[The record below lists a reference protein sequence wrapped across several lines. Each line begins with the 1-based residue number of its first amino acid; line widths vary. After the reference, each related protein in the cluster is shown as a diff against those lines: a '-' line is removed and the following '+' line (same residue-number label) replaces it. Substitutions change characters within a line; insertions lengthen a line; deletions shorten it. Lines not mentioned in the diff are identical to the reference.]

1 MKTLYIEC
9 AMGAAG
15 DMLTAAL
22 LDLLSPEEQQA
33 FLEQMNRLLP
43 GVQVK
48 ATPAQKCG
56 VQGLH
61 VQVLVNGEEEHS
73 HDHGPV
79 HPEVHAAPAV
89 HDHPHEHMHEH
100 DHHHDHEHPHDHDHV
115 HEHPHEHD
123 HEHEHEHDHD
133 HHEHSHD
140 HMHEH
145 GHDHPHE
152 HDHGHENHHHATM
165 AWVEHTIQ
173 QTALPPEV
181 KEQALQVY
189 HAIAQAESAAHGC
202 PVDQVHFHE
211 VGALDAVADVTA
223 VCLLMHML
231 APEKIV
237 VSPVHLGSGQVR
249 CAHGILPVPAPATAY
264 ILQGVPAYT
273 GSIRGEL
280 CTPTGAALLKTFAQ
294 SFGPM
299 PVMVTEKVGIGVGN
313 KDFQAANVLRVFWGS
328 DASQAQQESDQIVE
342 LHCNLDDMTGEAIG
356 YASELLLEEGALD
369 VYTVP
374 IQMKKSRP
382 AVMLCCLCHAP
393 QRDKLTQL
401 MLRHT
406 TTWGVRASVMDRS
419 VLTTRMVPVK
429 TKYGVVR
436 VKQGTGYGVKKCKVE
451 YGDMAAAAAQA
462 GVELAKVE
470 RAARKAFKKQ
480 G

>member
-33 FLEQMNRLLP
+33 FLEQMNQLLP
-43 GVQVK
+43 GVQMQIH
-48 ATPAQKCG
+48 PAQKCG

-61 VQVLVNGEEEHS
+61 VHVLVNGEEEHS

-79 HPEVHAAPAV
+79 HPEVHPAPA
-89 HDHPHEHMHEH
+89 
-100 DHHHDHEHPHDHDHV
+100 V
-115 HEHPHEHD
+115 HEHPHEHAHD
-123 HEHEHEHDHD
+123 HDHEHHHEHEHSHT
-133 HHEHSHD
+133 HEHEHPHD
-140 HMHEH
+140 HEH
-145 GHDHPHE
+145 GH
-152 HDHGHENHHHATM
+152 GHHHHATM

-173 QTALPPEV
+173 ETNLPPEV
-181 KEQALQVY
+181 KEQALEVY
-189 HAIAQAESAAHGC
+189 RTIAQAESAAHGC

-223 VCLLMHML
+223 VCLLLHIL
-231 APEKIV
+231 APEKIIA
-237 VSPVHLGSGQVR
+237 SPVHLGSGQVR

-273 GSIRGEL
+273 GTIRGEL

-299 PVMVTEKVGIGVGN
+299 PVMVTEKVGIGVGS
-313 KDFQAANVLRVFWGS
+313 KDFEAANILRVFWGT
-328 DASQAQQESDQIVE
+328 DAEQEQTKKDQIVE
-342 LHCNLDDMTGEAIG
+342 LRCNLDDMTGEAIG
-356 YASELLLEEGALD
+356 YVCELLLEAGALD
-369 VYTVP
+369 VYTAP

-382 AVMLCCLCHAP
+382 AVLLCCLCHP
-393 QRDKLTQL
+393 SEQDKLTQL

-406 TTWGVRASVMDRS
+406 TTWGVRASAMGRS
-419 VLTTRMVPVK
+419 VLATRIVPVK
-429 TKYGVVR
+429 TKYGMIR
-436 VKQGTGYGVKKCKVE
+436 IKQGTGYGVKKCKVE
-451 YGDMAAAAAQA
+451 YGDMAAAAARA
-462 GVELAKVE
+462 GVELARVE

>member
-22 LDLLSPEEQQA
+22 LDLLSVEEQQA
-33 FLEQMNRLLP
+33 FLGQMNRLLP

-48 ATPAQKCG
+48 VNPAQKCG

-89 HDHPHEHMHEH
+89 YDHPHEHAHEH
-100 DHHHDHEHPHDHDHV
+100 DHHHDHEHPHDHV

-123 HEHEHEHDHD
+123 HEHEHEHGHD

-152 HDHGHENHHHATM
+152 HDHGHGHHHATM
-165 AWVEHTIQ
+165 AWVEQTIQ
-173 QTALPPEV
+173 KTDLPPEV

-223 VCLLMHML
+223 VCLLLHML
-231 APEKIV
+231 APEKIIA
-237 VSPVHLGSGQVR
+237 SPVHLGSGQVR

-273 GSIRGEL
+273 GTIRGEL

-313 KDFQAANVLRVFWGS
+313 KDFEAANVVRVFWGC
-328 DASQAQQESDQIVE
+328 DAEQEQKKKEQIVE
-342 LHCNLDDMTGEAIG
+342 LRCNLDDMTGEAIG
-356 YASELLLEEGALD
+356 YVSELLLEAGALD
-369 VYTVP
+369 VYTAP

-382 AVMLCCLCHAP
+382 AVLLCCLCRP
-393 QRDKLTQL
+393 SEQDKLTQL

-419 VLTTRMVPVK
+419 VLTTRIVPVK

-436 VKQGTGYGVKKCKVE
+436 VKQGTGYAIKKCKVE

-462 GVELAKVE
+462 GVELVRVE

>member
-33 FLEQMNRLLP
+33 FLEQMNQLLP
-43 GVQVK
+43 GVQMQVH
-48 ATPAQKCG
+48 PAQKCG

-61 VQVLVNGEEEHS
+61 VHVLVNGEEEHS
-73 HDHGPV
+73 HT
-79 HPEVHAAPAV
+79 
-89 HDHPHEHMHEH
+89 HE
-100 DHHHDHEHPHDHDHV
+100 HEHPHDHV
-115 HEHPHEHD
+115 
-123 HEHEHEHDHD
+123 HEHEHDH
-133 HHEHSHD
+133 
-140 HMHEH
+140 
-145 GHDHPHE
+145 G
-152 HDHGHENHHHATM
+152 HHHATM

-173 QTALPPEV
+173 ETGLPPEV
-181 KEQALQVY
+181 KEQALEVY
-189 HAIAQAESAAHGC
+189 RTIAQAESAAHGC

-223 VCLLMHML
+223 VCLLLHIL

-237 VSPVHLGSGQVR
+237 ASPVHLGSGQVR

-273 GSIRGEL
+273 GTIRGEL

-299 PVMVTEKVGIGVGN
+299 PVMVIKKVGIGVGS
-313 KDFQAANVLRVFWGS
+313 KDFEAANVLRVFWGS

-342 LHCNLDDMTGEAIG
+342 LRCNLDDMTGEAIG

-436 VKQGTGYGVKKCKVE
+436 VKQGTGYRVKKCKVE

-480 G
+480 S

>member
-33 FLEQMNRLLP
+33 FLEQMNQLLP
-43 GVQVK
+43 GVQMQVH
-48 ATPAQKCG
+48 PAQKCG

-61 VQVLVNGEEEHS
+61 VHVLVNGEEEHS
-73 HDHGPV
+73 HT
-79 HPEVHAAPAV
+79 
-89 HDHPHEHMHEH
+89 HE
-100 DHHHDHEHPHDHDHV
+100 HEHPHDHV
-115 HEHPHEHD
+115 
-123 HEHEHEHDHD
+123 
-133 HHEHSHD
+133 
-140 HMHEH
+140 HEH

-152 HDHGHENHHHATM
+152 HEHGHGHHHHATM

-173 QTALPPEV
+173 ETGLPPEV
-181 KEQALQVY
+181 KEQALEVY
-189 HAIAQAESAAHGC
+189 RTIAQAESAAHGC

-223 VCLLMHML
+223 VCLLLHIL

-237 VSPVHLGSGQVR
+237 ASPVHLGSGQVR

-273 GSIRGEL
+273 GTIRGEL

-299 PVMVTEKVGIGVGN
+299 PVMVTEKVGIGVGS
-313 KDFQAANVLRVFWGS
+313 KDFEAANVLRVFWGT
-328 DASQAQQESDQIVE
+328 DAEQEQTKKDQIVE
-342 LHCNLDDMTGEAIG
+342 LCCNLDDMTGEAIG
-356 YASELLLEEGALD
+356 YVCELLLEAGALD
-369 VYTVP
+369 VYTAP

-382 AVMLCCLCHAP
+382 AVLLCCLCHP
-393 QRDKLTQL
+393 SEQDKLTQL

-406 TTWGVRASVMDRS
+406 TTWGVRASAMGRS
-419 VLTTRMVPVK
+419 VLATRIVPVK
-429 TKYGVVR
+429 TKYGMIR
-436 VKQGTGYGVKKCKVE
+436 IKQGTGYGVKKCKVE
-451 YGDMAAAAAQA
+451 YGDMAAAAARA
-462 GVELAKVE
+462 GVELARVE
-470 RAARKAFKKQ
+470 RAARKVFKKQ

>member
-48 ATPAQKCG
+48 ANPAQKCG

-79 HPEVHAAPAV
+79 HPTPA
-89 HDHPHEHMHEH
+89 
-100 DHHHDHEHPHDHDHV
+100 V
-115 HEHPHEHD
+115 HEHPHEHAHEHDHEHAHDHEHHHDHKHD
-123 HEHEHEHDHD
+123 HEHEHHHDHG
-133 HHEHSHD
+133 HEHHHD
-140 HMHEH
+140 HEHEH
-145 GHDHPHE
+145 GHDHSHDHE
-152 HDHGHENHHHATM
+152 HGHGHHHHATM

-173 QTALPPEV
+173 ETALPPEV

-202 PVDQVHFHE
+202 PVDQIHFHE

-223 VCLLMHML
+223 VCLLLHML

-237 VSPVHLGSGQVR
+237 ASPVHLGSGQVR

-299 PVMVTEKVGIGVGN
+299 PVMVIEKVGIGVGN
-313 KDFQAANVLRVFWGS
+313 KDFEAANVLRVFWGS
-328 DASQAQQESDQIVE
+328 DAEQEQTKKDQIVE
-342 LHCNLDDMTGEAIG
+342 LRCNLDDMTGEAIG

-436 VKQGTGYGVKKCKVE
+436 VKQGTGYGVKKSKVE

-462 GVELAKVE
+462 GVELTKVE

-480 G
+480 S

>member
-15 DMLTAAL
+15 DMLAAAL
-22 LDLLSPEEQQA
+22 LDLLSVEEQQA
-33 FLEQMNRLLP
+33 FLGQMNRLLP

-48 ATPAQKCG
+48 VNPAQKSG

-79 HPEVHAAPAV
+79 HPEVHPAPAV

-100 DHHHDHEHPHDHDHV
+100 DHHHDHDDPHDHDHV
-115 HEHPHEHD
+115 HEHHHD
-123 HEHEHEHDHD
+123 HVHEY
-133 HHEHSHD
+133 
-140 HMHEH
+140 

-152 HDHGHENHHHATM
+152 HDHGHGHHHHATM

-173 QTALPPEV
+173 ETALPPEV

-223 VCLLMHML
+223 VCLLLHML
-231 APEKIV
+231 APEKVIA
-237 VSPVHLGSGQVR
+237 SPVHLGSGQVR

-313 KDFQAANVLRVFWGS
+313 KDFEAANVLRVFWGS
-328 DASQAQQESDQIVE
+328 DASQVQQESDQIVE
-342 LHCNLDDMTGEAIG
+342 LRCNLDDMTGEAIG

>member
-33 FLEQMNRLLP
+33 FLEQMNQLLP
-43 GVQVK
+43 GVQMQVH
-48 ATPAQKCG
+48 PAQKCG

-61 VQVLVNGEEEHS
+61 VHVLVNGEEEHS

-79 HPEVHAAPAV
+79 HPEVHPAPA
-89 HDHPHEHMHEH
+89 
-100 DHHHDHEHPHDHDHV
+100 V

-123 HEHEHEHDHD
+123 HEHEHHHE
-133 HHEHSHD
+133 HEHSHT
-140 HMHEH
+140 HEH
-145 GHDHPHE
+145 EHDHHHDHVHDHDHPHE
-152 HDHGHENHHHATM
+152 HEHGHGHHHHATM

-173 QTALPPEV
+173 KTSLPPEV
-181 KEQALQVY
+181 KEQAMEVY
-189 HAIAQAESAAHGC
+189 RTIAQAESAAHGC

-223 VCLLMHML
+223 VCLLLHIL

-237 VSPVHLGSGQVR
+237 ASPVHLGSGQVR

-273 GSIRGEL
+273 GTIRGEL
-280 CTPTGAALLKTFAQ
+280 CTPTGAALLRTFAQ

-299 PVMVTEKVGIGVGN
+299 PVMVTEKVGIGVGS
-313 KDFQAANVLRVFWGS
+313 KDFEAANVLRVFWGT
-328 DASQAQQESDQIVE
+328 DAEQEQTKKDQIVE
-342 LHCNLDDMTGEAIG
+342 LRCNLDDMTGEAIG
-356 YASELLLEEGALD
+356 YVCELLLEAGALD
-369 VYTVP
+369 VYTAP

-382 AVMLCCLCHAP
+382 AVLLCCLCHP
-393 QRDKLTQL
+393 SEQDKLTHL

-406 TTWGVRASVMDRS
+406 TTWGVRASAMGRS
-419 VLTTRMVPVK
+419 VLATRIVPVK
-429 TKYGVVR
+429 TKYGMIR
-436 VKQGTGYGVKKCKVE
+436 IKQGTGYGVKKCKVE
-451 YGDMAAAAAQA
+451 YGDMAAASARA
-462 GVELAKVE
+462 GVELARVE
-470 RAARKAFKKQ
+470 RAAHKAFKKQ

>member
-79 HPEVHAAPAV
+79 HPEVHPAPAV
-89 HDHPHEHMHEH
+89 HEHVHDCEHHHDHEHSHEHDHEH
-100 DHHHDHEHPHDHDHV
+100 DHHHEHNHDHHEHEHPHDHV
-115 HEHPHEHD
+115 
-123 HEHEHEHDHD
+123 
-133 HHEHSHD
+133 
-140 HMHEH
+140 HEH

-152 HDHGHENHHHATM
+152 HEHGHGHHHHATM
-165 AWVEHTIQ
+165 TWVEHTIQ
-173 QTALPPEV
+173 ETSLPPEV

-223 VCLLMHML
+223 VCLLLHIL
-231 APEKIV
+231 APEKIIA
-237 VSPVHLGSGQVR
+237 SPVHLGSGQVR

-273 GSIRGEL
+273 GTIRGEL

-299 PVMVTEKVGIGVGN
+299 PVMVTEKVGIGVGS
-313 KDFQAANVLRVFWGS
+313 KDFEAANILRVFWGT
-328 DASQAQQESDQIVE
+328 DAEQEQTKKDQIVE
-342 LHCNLDDMTGEAIG
+342 LRCNLDDMTGEAIG
-356 YASELLLEEGALD
+356 YVCELLLEEGALD
-369 VYTVP
+369 VYTAP

-382 AVMLCCLCHAP
+382 AVLLCCLCHP
-393 QRDKLTQL
+393 SEQDKLTQL

-406 TTWGVRASVMDRS
+406 TTWGVRASAMGRS
-419 VLTTRMVPVK
+419 VLATRIVPVK
-429 TKYGVVR
+429 TKYGMIR
-436 VKQGTGYGVKKCKVE
+436 IKQGTGYGVKKCKVE
-451 YGDMAAAAAQA
+451 YGDMAAAAARA
-462 GVELAKVE
+462 GVELARVE

>member
-33 FLEQMNRLLP
+33 FLEQMNQLLP
-43 GVQVK
+43 GVQMQVH
-48 ATPAQKCG
+48 PAQKCG

-61 VQVLVNGEEEHS
+61 VHVLVNGEEEHS
-73 HDHGPV
+73 HT
-79 HPEVHAAPAV
+79 
-89 HDHPHEHMHEH
+89 HE
-100 DHHHDHEHPHDHDHV
+100 HEHPHDHV
-115 HEHPHEHD
+115 
-123 HEHEHEHDHD
+123 
-133 HHEHSHD
+133 
-140 HMHEH
+140 HEH

-152 HDHGHENHHHATM
+152 HEHDHGHHHATM

-173 QTALPPEV
+173 KTGLPPEV
-181 KEQALQVY
+181 KEQALEVY
-189 HAIAQAESAAHGC
+189 RVIAQAESAAHGC

-223 VCLLMHML
+223 VCLLLHML
-231 APEKIV
+231 APEKIIA
-237 VSPVHLGSGQVR
+237 SPVHLGSGQVR

-273 GSIRGEL
+273 GTIRGEL
-280 CTPTGAALLKTFAQ
+280 CTPTGAALLKSFAQ

-313 KDFQAANVLRVFWGS
+313 KDFEAANVVRVFWGC
-328 DASQAQQESDQIVE
+328 DADQEQKKKEQIVE
-342 LHCNLDDMTGEAIG
+342 LRCNLDDMAGEAIG
-356 YASELLLEEGALD
+356 YASELLLEAGALD
-369 VYTVP
+369 VYTAP

-382 AVMLCCLCHAP
+382 AVLLCCLCRP
-393 QRDKLTQL
+393 SEQDKLTQL

-419 VLTTRMVPVK
+419 VLTTRIVPVK

-436 VKQGTGYGVKKCKVE
+436 VKQGTGYAIKKCKVE

-462 GVELAKVE
+462 GVELVRVE

>member
-15 DMLTAAL
+15 DMLNAAL

-33 FLEQMNRLLP
+33 FLEQMNQLLP
-43 GVQVK
+43 GVQMQVH
-48 ATPAQKCG
+48 PAQKCG
-56 VQGLH
+56 VQGLYVH
-61 VQVLVNGEEEHS
+61 VLVNGEEEHS

-79 HPEVHAAPAV
+79 HPEVHPAPAV
-89 HDHPHEHMHEH
+89 HEHHHEHEHSHTHE
-100 DHHHDHEHPHDHDHV
+100 HEHPHDH
-115 HEHPHEHD
+115 
-123 HEHEHEHDHD
+123 
-133 HHEHSHD
+133 
-140 HMHEH
+140 EH
-145 GHDHPHE
+145 GH
-152 HDHGHENHHHATM
+152 GHHHHATM

-173 QTALPPEV
+173 ETNLPPEV
-181 KEQALQVY
+181 KEQALEVY
-189 HAIAQAESAAHGC
+189 RTIAQAESAAHGC

-299 PVMVTEKVGIGVGN
+299 PVMVTEKVGIGVGS
-313 KDFQAANVLRVFWGS
+313 KDFEAANVLRVFWGT
-328 DASQAQQESDQIVE
+328 DAEQEQTKKDQIVE
-342 LHCNLDDMTGEAIG
+342 LRCNLDDMTGEAIG
-356 YASELLLEEGALD
+356 YVCELLLEAGALD
-369 VYTVP
+369 VYTAP

-382 AVMLCCLCHAP
+382 AVLLCCLCHP
-393 QRDKLTQL
+393 SEQDKLTQL

-406 TTWGVRASVMDRS
+406 TTWGVRASAMGRS
-419 VLTTRMVPVK
+419 VLATRIVPVK
-429 TKYGVVR
+429 TKYGMIR
-436 VKQGTGYGVKKCKVE
+436 IKQGTGYGVKKCKVE
-451 YGDMAAAAAQA
+451 YGDMAAAAARA
-462 GVELAKVE
+462 GVELARVE

>member
-79 HPEVHAAPAV
+79 HPEVHPAPAV
-89 HDHPHEHMHEH
+89 HEHVHDCEHHHDHEHSHEHDHEH
-100 DHHHDHEHPHDHDHV
+100 DHHHEHNHDHHEHEHPHDHV
-115 HEHPHEHD
+115 
-123 HEHEHEHDHD
+123 
-133 HHEHSHD
+133 
-140 HMHEH
+140 HEH

-152 HDHGHENHHHATM
+152 HEHGHGHHHHATM
-165 AWVEHTIQ
+165 TWVEHTIQ
-173 QTALPPEV
+173 ETSLPPEV

-223 VCLLMHML
+223 VCLLLHIL
-231 APEKIV
+231 APEKIIA
-237 VSPVHLGSGQVR
+237 SPVHLGSGQVR

-273 GSIRGEL
+273 GTIRGEL

-299 PVMVTEKVGIGVGN
+299 PVMVTEKVGIGVGS
-313 KDFQAANVLRVFWGS
+313 KDFEAANILRVFWGT
-328 DASQAQQESDQIVE
+328 DAEQEQTKKDQIVE
-342 LHCNLDDMTGEAIG
+342 LRCNLDDMTGEAIG
-356 YASELLLEEGALD
+356 YVCELLLEAGALD
-369 VYTVP
+369 VYTAP

-382 AVMLCCLCHAP
+382 AVLLCCLCHP
-393 QRDKLTQL
+393 SEQDKLTQL

-406 TTWGVRASVMDRS
+406 TTWGVRASAMGRS
-419 VLTTRMVPVK
+419 VLATRIVPVK
-429 TKYGVVR
+429 TKYGMIR
-436 VKQGTGYGVKKCKVE
+436 IKQGTGYGVKKCKVE
-451 YGDMAAAAAQA
+451 YGDMAAAAARA
-462 GVELAKVE
+462 GVELARVE

>member
-33 FLEQMNRLLP
+33 FLEQMNQLLP
-43 GVQVK
+43 GVQMQVH
-48 ATPAQKCG
+48 PAQKCG

-61 VQVLVNGEEEHS
+61 VHVLVNGEEEHS
-73 HDHGPV
+73 HT
-79 HPEVHAAPAV
+79 
-89 HDHPHEHMHEH
+89 HE
-100 DHHHDHEHPHDHDHV
+100 HEHPHDHV
-115 HEHPHEHD
+115 HER
-123 HEHEHEHDHD
+123 
-133 HHEHSHD
+133 
-140 HMHEH
+140 EH
-145 GHDHPHE
+145 GH
-152 HDHGHENHHHATM
+152 GHHHHATM
-165 AWVEHTIQ
+165 AWVEHAIQ
-173 QTALPPEV
+173 ETGLPPEV
-181 KEQALQVY
+181 KEQALEVY
-189 HAIAQAESAAHGC
+189 RTIAQAESAAHGC

-223 VCLLMHML
+223 VCLLLHIL

-237 VSPVHLGSGQVR
+237 ASPVHLGSGQVR

-273 GSIRGEL
+273 GTIRGEL

-299 PVMVTEKVGIGVGN
+299 PVMVIKKVGIGVGS
-313 KDFQAANVLRVFWGS
+313 KDFEAANVVRVFWGC
-328 DASQAQQESDQIVE
+328 DAEQEQKKKEQIVE
-342 LHCNLDDMTGEAIG
+342 LRCNLDDMAGEAIG
-356 YASELLLEEGALD
+356 YASELLLEAGALD
-369 VYTVP
+369 VYTAP

-382 AVMLCCLCHAP
+382 AVLLCCLCRP
-393 QRDKLTQL
+393 SEQDKLTQL

-419 VLTTRMVPVK
+419 VLTTRIVPVK

-436 VKQGTGYGVKKCKVE
+436 VKQGTGYAIKKCKVE

-462 GVELAKVE
+462 GVELVRVE

>member
-48 ATPAQKCG
+48 ANPAQKCG

-79 HPEVHAAPAV
+79 NPEVHPTPA
-89 HDHPHEHMHEH
+89 
-100 DHHHDHEHPHDHDHV
+100 V
-115 HEHPHEHD
+115 HEHPHEHGHD
-123 HEHEHEHDHD
+123 HEHAHEHPHEHEHHHDHG
-133 HHEHSHD
+133 HEHHHD
-140 HMHEH
+140 HEHEH
-145 GHDHPHE
+145 GHDHSHDHE
-152 HDHGHENHHHATM
+152 HGHGHHHHATM

-173 QTALPPEV
+173 ETNLPPEV

-223 VCLLMHML
+223 VCLLLHML

-237 VSPVHLGSGQVR
+237 ASPVHLGSGQVR

-299 PVMVTEKVGIGVGN
+299 PVMVIEKVGIGVGN
-313 KDFQAANVLRVFWGS
+313 KDFEAANVLRVFWGS

-342 LHCNLDDMTGEAIG
+342 LRCNLDDMTGEAIG

-382 AVMLCCLCHAP
+382 AVMLCCLCHASE
-393 QRDKLTQL
+393 QDKLTQL

-406 TTWGVRASVMDRS
+406 TTWGVRASVMGRS
-419 VLTTRMVPVK
+419 VLSTRIVPVK

-462 GVELAKVE
+462 GVELTKVE

>member
-89 HDHPHEHMHEH
+89 HDHPHEHAHEH
-100 DHHHDHEHPHDHDHV
+100 DHHHDHEHPHDHV

-123 HEHEHEHDHD
+123 
-133 HHEHSHD
+133 
-140 HMHEH
+140 
-145 GHDHPHE
+145 HDHPHE
-152 HDHGHENHHHATM
+152 HDHGHEHHHHATM

-173 QTALPPEV
+173 ETALPPEV

-280 CTPTGAALLKTFAQ
+280 CTPTGAALLKTFAVHPHRR
-294 SFGPM
+294 G
-299 PVMVTEKVGIGVGN
+299 T
-313 KDFQAANVLRVFWGS
+313 
-328 DASQAQQESDQIVE
+328 AQD
-342 LHCNLDDMTGEAIG
+342 
-356 YASELLLEEGALD
+356 
-369 VYTVP
+369 
-374 IQMKKSRP
+374 
-382 AVMLCCLCHAP
+382 LCSILWPHAGHGHRKGGHRCG
-393 QRDKLTQL
+393 Q
-401 MLRHT
+401 
-406 TTWGVRASVMDRS
+406 
-419 VLTTRMVPVK
+419 
-429 TKYGVVR
+429 
-436 VKQGTGYGVKKCKVE
+436 QG
-451 YGDMAAAAAQA
+451 
-462 GVELAKVE
+462 
-470 RAARKAFKKQ
+470 F
-480 G
+480 

>member
-33 FLEQMNRLLP
+33 FLEQMNQLLP
-43 GVQVK
+43 GVQMQVH
-48 ATPAQKCG
+48 PAQKCG

-61 VQVLVNGEEEHS
+61 VHVLVNGEEEHS

-79 HPEVHAAPAV
+79 HPEVHPAPV
-89 HDHPHEHMHEH
+89 
-100 DHHHDHEHPHDHDHV
+100 V

-123 HEHEHEHDHD
+123 HDHEHHHEHEHSHTHEHEHPHD
-133 HHEHSHD
+133 HVHE
-140 HMHEH
+140 
-145 GHDHPHE
+145 HDHPHE
-152 HDHGHENHHHATM
+152 HEHGHGHHHHATM

-173 QTALPPEV
+173 ETSLPPEV
-181 KEQALQVY
+181 KEQALEVY
-189 HAIAQAESAAHGC
+189 RTIAQAESAAHGC

-223 VCLLMHML
+223 VCLLLHIL

-237 VSPVHLGSGQVR
+237 ASPVHLGSGQVR

-273 GSIRGEL
+273 GTIRGEL

-299 PVMVTEKVGIGVGN
+299 PVMVTEKVGIGVGS
-313 KDFQAANVLRVFWGS
+313 KDFEAANVLRVFWGT
-328 DASQAQQESDQIVE
+328 DAEQEQTKKDQIVE
-342 LHCNLDDMTGEAIG
+342 LRCNLDDMTGEAIG
-356 YASELLLEEGALD
+356 YVCELLLEAGALD

-382 AVMLCCLCHAP
+382 AVLLCCLCHP
-393 QRDKLTQL
+393 SEQDKLTQL

-480 G
+480 S

>member
-33 FLEQMNRLLP
+33 FLEQMNQLLP
-43 GVQVK
+43 GVQMQVH
-48 ATPAQKCG
+48 PAQKCG

-61 VQVLVNGEEEHS
+61 VHVLVNGEEEHS

-79 HPEVHAAPAV
+79 HPEVHPAPA
-89 HDHPHEHMHEH
+89 
-100 DHHHDHEHPHDHDHV
+100 V

-123 HEHEHEHDHD
+123 HEHEHHHE
-133 HHEHSHD
+133 HEHSHTHEHEHPHD
-140 HMHEH
+140 HVHEHDHPHDHEH
-145 GHDHPHE
+145 GH
-152 HDHGHENHHHATM
+152 GHHHHATM

-173 QTALPPEV
+173 ETGLPPEV
-181 KEQALQVY
+181 KEQALEVY
-189 HAIAQAESAAHGC
+189 RTIAQAESAAHGC

-223 VCLLMHML
+223 VCLLLHIL
-231 APEKIV
+231 APEKIIA
-237 VSPVHLGSGQVR
+237 SPVHLGSGQVR

-273 GSIRGEL
+273 GTIRGEL

-299 PVMVTEKVGIGVGN
+299 PVMVTEKVGIGVGS
-313 KDFQAANVLRVFWGS
+313 KDFEAANVLRVFWGT
-328 DASQAQQESDQIVE
+328 DAEQEQTKKDQIVE
-342 LHCNLDDMTGEAIG
+342 LRCNLDDMTGEAIG
-356 YASELLLEEGALD
+356 YVCELLLEAGALD
-369 VYTVP
+369 VYTAP

-382 AVMLCCLCHAP
+382 AVLLCCLCHP
-393 QRDKLTQL
+393 SEQDKLTQL

-406 TTWGVRASVMDRS
+406 TTWGVRASAMGRS
-419 VLTTRMVPVK
+419 VLSTRIVPVK
-429 TKYGVVR
+429 TKYGMIR
-436 VKQGTGYGVKKCKVE
+436 IKQGTGYGVKKCKVE
-451 YGDMAAAAAQA
+451 YGDMAAAAARA
-462 GVELAKVE
+462 GVELARVE

>member
-22 LDLLSPEEQQA
+22 LDLLSVEEQQA
-33 FLEQMNRLLP
+33 FLGQMNRLLP

-48 ATPAQKCG
+48 VNPAQKCG

-89 HDHPHEHMHEH
+89 HEHAHDQEDHHGHEH
-100 DHHHDHEHPHDHDHV
+100 DHHHEHEHLHDHDHA
-115 HEHPHEHD
+115 HEHHHD
-123 HEHEHEHDHD
+123 HV
-133 HHEHSHD
+133 
-140 HMHEH
+140 HEH

-152 HDHGHENHHHATM
+152 HDHGHGHHHHATM
-165 AWVEHTIQ
+165 AWVEQTIQ
-173 QTALPPEV
+173 KTDLPPEV

-189 HAIAQAESAAHGC
+189 RVIAQAESAAHGC

-223 VCLLMHML
+223 VCLLLHML
-231 APEKIV
+231 APEKIIA
-237 VSPVHLGSGQVR
+237 SPVHLGSGQVR

-273 GSIRGEL
+273 GTIRGEL

-313 KDFQAANVLRVFWGS
+313 KDFEAANVVRVFWGC
-328 DASQAQQESDQIVE
+328 DAEQEQKKKEQIVE
-342 LHCNLDDMTGEAIG
+342 LRCNLDDMTGEAIG
-356 YASELLLEEGALD
+356 YASELLLEAGALD
-369 VYTVP
+369 VYTAP

-382 AVMLCCLCHAP
+382 AVLLCCLCRP
-393 QRDKLTQL
+393 SEQDKLTQL
-401 MLRHT
+401 ILRHT

-419 VLTTRMVPVK
+419 VLTTRIVPVK

-436 VKQGTGYGVKKCKVE
+436 VKQGTGYAIKKCKVE

-462 GVELAKVE
+462 GVELVRVE

>member
-79 HPEVHAAPAV
+79 HPEVHPAPAV
-89 HDHPHEHMHEH
+89 HEHVHDCEHHHDHEHSHEHDHEH
-100 DHHHDHEHPHDHDHV
+100 DHHHEHNHDHHEHEHPHDHV
-115 HEHPHEHD
+115 
-123 HEHEHEHDHD
+123 
-133 HHEHSHD
+133 
-140 HMHEH
+140 HEH

-152 HDHGHENHHHATM
+152 HEHGHGHHHHATM
-165 AWVEHTIQ
+165 TWVEHTIQ
-173 QTALPPEV
+173 ETSLPPEV

-223 VCLLMHML
+223 VCLLLHIL
-231 APEKIV
+231 APEKIIA
-237 VSPVHLGSGQVR
+237 SPVHLGSGQVR

-299 PVMVTEKVGIGVGN
+299 PVMVTEKVGIGVGS
-313 KDFQAANVLRVFWGS
+313 KDFEAANILRVFWGT
-328 DASQAQQESDQIVE
+328 DAEQEQTKKDQIVE
-342 LHCNLDDMTGEAIG
+342 LRCNLDDMTGEAIG
-356 YASELLLEEGALD
+356 YVCELLLEAGALD
-369 VYTVP
+369 VYTAP

-382 AVMLCCLCHAP
+382 AVLLCCLCHP
-393 QRDKLTQL
+393 SEQDKLTQL

-406 TTWGVRASVMDRS
+406 TTWGVRASAMGRS
-419 VLTTRMVPVK
+419 VLATRIVPVK
-429 TKYGVVR
+429 TKYGMIR
-436 VKQGTGYGVKKCKVE
+436 IKQGTGYGVKKCKVE
-451 YGDMAAAAAQA
+451 YGDMAAAAARA
-462 GVELAKVE
+462 GVELARVE

>member
-9 AMGAAG
+9 VMGAAG

-22 LDLLSPEEQQA
+22 LDLLSVEEQQA

-48 ATPAQKCG
+48 VNPAQKCG

-61 VQVLVNGEEEHS
+61 VQVLVNGEEEH
-73 HDHGPV
+73 
-79 HPEVHAAPAV
+79 
-89 HDHPHEHMHEH
+89 
-100 DHHHDHEHPHDHDHV
+100 
-115 HEHPHEHD
+115 
-123 HEHEHEHDHD
+123 
-133 HHEHSHD
+133 
-140 HMHEH
+140 

-152 HDHGHENHHHATM
+152 HDHGHGHHHHATM
-165 AWVEHTIQ
+165 AWVEQTIQ
-173 QTALPPEV
+173 KTDLPPEV

-189 HAIAQAESAAHGC
+189 RVIAQAESAAHGC

-223 VCLLMHML
+223 VCLLLHML
-231 APEKIV
+231 APEKIIA
-237 VSPVHLGSGQVR
+237 SPVHLGSGQVR

-273 GSIRGEL
+273 GTIRGEL

-299 PVMVTEKVGIGVGN
+299 PVMVIKKVGIGVGS
-313 KDFQAANVLRVFWGS
+313 KDFEAANVLRVFWGT
-328 DASQAQQESDQIVE
+328 DAEQEQTKKDQIVE
-342 LHCNLDDMTGEAIG
+342 LRCNLDDMTGEAIG
-356 YASELLLEEGALD
+356 YVCELLLEEGALD

-382 AVMLCCLCHAP
+382 AVLLCCLCHP
-393 QRDKLTQL
+393 SEQDKLTQL

-406 TTWGVRASVMDRS
+406 TTWGVRASAMDRS
-419 VLTTRMVPVK
+419 VLATRIVPVK
-429 TKYGVVR
+429 TKYGMIHI
-436 VKQGTGYGVKKCKVE
+436 KQGIGYGVKKCKVE
-451 YGDMAAAAAQA
+451 YGDMAAAAARA
-462 GVELAKVE
+462 GVELARVE

>member
-33 FLEQMNRLLP
+33 FLEQMNQLLP
-43 GVQVK
+43 GVQMQVH
-48 ATPAQKCG
+48 PAQKCG

-61 VQVLVNGEEEHS
+61 VHVLVNGEEEHS
-73 HDHGPV
+73 HT
-79 HPEVHAAPAV
+79 
-89 HDHPHEHMHEH
+89 HE
-100 DHHHDHEHPHDHDHV
+100 HEHPHDHV
-115 HEHPHEHD
+115 HER
-123 HEHEHEHDHD
+123 
-133 HHEHSHD
+133 
-140 HMHEH
+140 EH
-145 GHDHPHE
+145 GH
-152 HDHGHENHHHATM
+152 GHHHHATM
-165 AWVEHTIQ
+165 AWVEHAIQ
-173 QTALPPEV
+173 ETGLPPEV
-181 KEQALQVY
+181 KEQALEVY
-189 HAIAQAESAAHGC
+189 RTIAQAESAAHGC

-223 VCLLMHML
+223 VCLLLHIL

-237 VSPVHLGSGQVR
+237 ASPVHLGSGQVR

-273 GSIRGEL
+273 GTIRGEL

-299 PVMVTEKVGIGVGN
+299 PVMVTEKVGIGVGS
-313 KDFQAANVLRVFWGS
+313 KDFEAANVLRVFWGT
-328 DASQAQQESDQIVE
+328 DAEQEQTKKDQIVE
-342 LHCNLDDMTGEAIG
+342 LCCNLDDMTGEAIG
-356 YASELLLEEGALD
+356 YVCELLLEEGALD

-382 AVMLCCLCHAP
+382 AVLLCCLCHP
-393 QRDKLTQL
+393 SEQDKLTQL

-406 TTWGVRASVMDRS
+406 TTWGVRASAMGRS
-419 VLTTRMVPVK
+419 VLATRIVPVK
-429 TKYGVVR
+429 TKYGMIR
-436 VKQGTGYGVKKCKVE
+436 IKQGTGYGVKKCKVE
-451 YGDMAAAAAQA
+451 YGDMAAAAARA
-462 GVELAKVE
+462 GVELARVE

>member
-9 AMGAAG
+9 TMGAAG

-33 FLEQMNRLLP
+33 FLEQMNQLLP
-43 GVQVK
+43 GVQMQVH
-48 ATPAQKCG
+48 PAQKCG

-61 VQVLVNGEEEHS
+61 VHVLVNGEEEHS

-79 HPEVHAAPAV
+79 HPEVHPAPAV
-89 HDHPHEHMHEH
+89 HEHVH
-100 DHHHDHEHPHDHDHV
+100 DCEHHHD

-123 HEHEHEHDHD
+123 HEHDHHHEHNHDHHEHEHLHD
-133 HHEHSHD
+133 HVHEHSHD
-140 HMHEH
+140 HPHEHEH
-145 GHDHPHE
+145 GH
-152 HDHGHENHHHATM
+152 GHHHATM

-173 QTALPPEV
+173 ETNLPTEV
-181 KEQALQVY
+181 KEQALNVY
-189 HAIAQAESAAHGC
+189 RTIAQAESAAHGC

-223 VCLLMHML
+223 VCLLLHML

-237 VSPVHLGSGQVR
+237 ASPVHLGSGQVR

-273 GSIRGEL
+273 GTIRGEL
-280 CTPTGAALLKTFAQ
+280 CTPTGAALLKTFVG

-299 PVMVTEKVGIGVGN
+299 PVMVTEKVGIGVGS
-313 KDFQAANVLRVFWGS
+313 KDFEAANVLRVFWGT
-328 DASQAQQESDQIVE
+328 DAEQEQTKKDQIVE
-342 LHCNLDDMTGEAIG
+342 LRCNLDDMTGEAIG
-356 YASELLLEEGALD
+356 YVCELLLEAGALD
-369 VYTVP
+369 VYTAP

-382 AVMLCCLCHAP
+382 AVLLCCLCRP
-393 QRDKLTQL
+393 SEQDKLTQL

-406 TTWGVRASVMDRS
+406 TTWGVRAGAMGRS
-419 VLTTRMVPVK
+419 VLATRIVPVK
-429 TKYGVVR
+429 TKYGMIR

-462 GVELAKVE
+462 GVELDRVE

>member
-33 FLEQMNRLLP
+33 FLEQMNQLLP
-43 GVQVK
+43 GVQMQVH
-48 ATPAQKCG
+48 PAQKCG

-61 VQVLVNGEEEHS
+61 VHVLVNGEEEHS

-79 HPEVHAAPAV
+79 HPEVHPAPA
-89 HDHPHEHMHEH
+89 
-100 DHHHDHEHPHDHDHV
+100 V

-123 HEHEHEHDHD
+123 HDHEHHHEHEHSHTHEHEHPHD
-133 HHEHSHD
+133 HVHE
-140 HMHEH
+140 
-145 GHDHPHE
+145 HDHPHE
-152 HDHGHENHHHATM
+152 HEHGHGHHHHATM

-173 QTALPPEV
+173 ETSLPPEV
-181 KEQALQVY
+181 KEQALEVY
-189 HAIAQAESAAHGC
+189 RTIAQAESAAHGC

-223 VCLLMHML
+223 VCLLLHIL

-237 VSPVHLGSGQVR
+237 ASPVHLGSGQVR

-273 GSIRGEL
+273 GTIRGEL

-299 PVMVTEKVGIGVGN
+299 PVMVTEKVGIGVGS
-313 KDFQAANVLRVFWGS
+313 KDFEAANVLRVFWGT
-328 DASQAQQESDQIVE
+328 DAEQEQTKKDQIVE
-342 LHCNLDDMTGEAIG
+342 LRCNLDDMTGEAIG
-356 YASELLLEEGALD
+356 YVCELLLEAGALD

-382 AVMLCCLCHAP
+382 AVLLCCLCHP
-393 QRDKLTQL
+393 SEQDKLTQL

-451 YGDMAAAAAQA
+451 YGDMAAAAARA
-462 GVELAKVE
+462 GVELARVE

>member
-61 VQVLVNGEEEHS
+61 VQVLVNREEEHS

-79 HPEVHAAPAV
+79 HPEVHPAPA
-89 HDHPHEHMHEH
+89 
-100 DHHHDHEHPHDHDHV
+100 V

-123 HEHEHEHDHD
+123 HDHEHHHEHEHSHTHEHEHPHD
-133 HHEHSHD
+133 HV
-140 HMHEH
+140 HEH

-152 HDHGHENHHHATM
+152 HDHGHEHHHHATM

-173 QTALPPEV
+173 ETALPPEV

-237 VSPVHLGSGQVR
+237 VGPIHLGSGQVR

-313 KDFQAANVLRVFWGS
+313 KDFEAANVLRVFWGS

-342 LHCNLDDMTGEAIG
+342 LRCNLDDMTGEAIG

-436 VKQGTGYGVKKCKVE
+436 VKQGTGYGVKKSKVE

>member
-33 FLEQMNRLLP
+33 FLEQMNQLLP
-43 GVQVK
+43 GVQMQVH
-48 ATPAQKCG
+48 PAQKCG

-61 VQVLVNGEEEHS
+61 VHVLVNGEEEHS
-73 HDHGPV
+73 HT
-79 HPEVHAAPAV
+79 
-89 HDHPHEHMHEH
+89 HE
-100 DHHHDHEHPHDHDHV
+100 HEHPHDHV
-115 HEHPHEHD
+115 
-123 HEHEHEHDHD
+123 
-133 HHEHSHD
+133 
-140 HMHEH
+140 HEH

-152 HDHGHENHHHATM
+152 HEHGHGHHHHATM

-173 QTALPPEV
+173 ETGLPPEV
-181 KEQALQVY
+181 KEQALEVY
-189 HAIAQAESAAHGC
+189 RTIAQAESAAHGC

-223 VCLLMHML
+223 VCLLLHIL

-237 VSPVHLGSGQVR
+237 ASPVHLGSGQVR

-273 GSIRGEL
+273 GTIRGEL

-299 PVMVTEKVGIGVGN
+299 PVMVTEKVGIGVGS
-313 KDFQAANVLRVFWGS
+313 KDFEAANVLRVFWGT
-328 DASQAQQESDQIVE
+328 DAEQEQTKKDQIVE
-342 LHCNLDDMTGEAIG
+342 LCCNLDDMTGETIG
-356 YASELLLEEGALD
+356 YVCELLLEAGALD
-369 VYTVP
+369 VYTAP

-382 AVMLCCLCHAP
+382 AVLLCCLCHP
-393 QRDKLTQL
+393 SEQDKLTQL

-406 TTWGVRASVMDRS
+406 TTWGVRASAMCRS
-419 VLTTRMVPVK
+419 VLATRIVPVK
-429 TKYGVVR
+429 TKYGMIR
-436 VKQGTGYGVKKCKVE
+436 IKQGTGYGVKKCKVE
-451 YGDMAAAAAQA
+451 YAADFA
-462 GVELAKVE
+462 EYRFILFK
-470 RAARKAFKKQ
+470 KAFCGACQ
-480 G
+480 GGACCTQGVQKTGIKSA

>member
-9 AMGAAG
+9 VMGAAG

-33 FLEQMNRLLP
+33 FLEQMNQLLP
-43 GVQVK
+43 GVQMQVH
-48 ATPAQKCG
+48 PAQKCG

-61 VQVLVNGEEEHS
+61 VHVLVNGEEEHS
-73 HDHGPV
+73 HT
-79 HPEVHAAPAV
+79 
-89 HDHPHEHMHEH
+89 HE
-100 DHHHDHEHPHDHDHV
+100 HEHPHDHV
-115 HEHPHEHD
+115 Y
-123 HEHEHEHDHD
+123 
-133 HHEHSHD
+133 
-140 HMHEH
+140 EH

-152 HDHGHENHHHATM
+152 HEHGHGYHHHATM

-173 QTALPPEV
+173 ETGLPPEV
-181 KEQALQVY
+181 KEQALEVY
-189 HAIAQAESAAHGC
+189 RTIAQAESAAHGC

-223 VCLLMHML
+223 VCLLLHIL

-237 VSPVHLGSGQVR
+237 ASPVHLGSGQVR

-273 GSIRGEL
+273 GTIRGEL

-313 KDFQAANVLRVFWGS
+313 KDFEAANVVRVFWGC
-328 DASQAQQESDQIVE
+328 DAEQEQKKKEQIVE
-342 LHCNLDDMTGEAIG
+342 LRCNLDDMAGEAIG
-356 YASELLLEEGALD
+356 YASELLLEAGALD
-369 VYTVP
+369 VYTAP

-382 AVMLCCLCHAP
+382 AVLLCCLCRP
-393 QRDKLTQL
+393 SEQDKLTQL

-419 VLTTRMVPVK
+419 VLTTRIVPVK

-436 VKQGTGYGVKKCKVE
+436 VKQGAGYAIKKCKVE

-462 GVELAKVE
+462 GVELVRVE

>member
-33 FLEQMNRLLP
+33 FLEQMNQLLP
-43 GVQVK
+43 GVQMQVH
-48 ATPAQKCG
+48 PAQKCG

-61 VQVLVNGEEEHS
+61 VHVLVNGEEEHS

-79 HPEVHAAPAV
+79 HPEVHPAPA
-89 HDHPHEHMHEH
+89 
-100 DHHHDHEHPHDHDHV
+100 V

-123 HEHEHEHDHD
+123 HDHEHHHEHEHSHTHEHEHPHD
-133 HHEHSHD
+133 HVHE
-140 HMHEH
+140 
-145 GHDHPHE
+145 HDHPHE
-152 HDHGHENHHHATM
+152 HEHGHGHHHHATM

-173 QTALPPEV
+173 ETNLPPEV
-181 KEQALQVY
+181 KEQALEVY
-189 HAIAQAESAAHGC
+189 RTIAQAESAAHGC

-223 VCLLMHML
+223 VCLLLHIL

-237 VSPVHLGSGQVR
+237 ASPVHLGSGQVR

-273 GSIRGEL
+273 GTIRGEL

-299 PVMVTEKVGIGVGN
+299 PVMVTEKVGIGVGS
-313 KDFQAANVLRVFWGS
+313 KDFEAANVLRVFWGT
-328 DASQAQQESDQIVE
+328 DAEQEQTKKDQIVE
-342 LHCNLDDMTGEAIG
+342 LRCNLDDMTGEAIG
-356 YASELLLEEGALD
+356 YVCELLLEAGALD
-369 VYTVP
+369 VYTAP

-382 AVMLCCLCHAP
+382 AVLLCCLCHP
-393 QRDKLTQL
+393 SEQDKLTQL

-406 TTWGVRASVMDRS
+406 TTWGVRASAMGRS
-419 VLTTRMVPVK
+419 VLATRIVPVK
-429 TKYGVVR
+429 TKYGMIR
-436 VKQGTGYGVKKCKVE
+436 IKQGTGYGVKKCKVE
-451 YGDMAAAAAQA
+451 YGDMAAAAARA

>member
-33 FLEQMNRLLP
+33 FLEHMNRLLP
-43 GVQVK
+43 GVQMQVH
-48 ATPAQKCG
+48 PAQKCG

-61 VQVLVNGEEEHS
+61 VHVLVNGEEEHS

-79 HPEVHAAPAV
+79 HPEVHPAPAV
-89 HDHPHEHMHEH
+89 HEHVH
-100 DHHHDHEHPHDHDHV
+100 DCEHHHD

-123 HEHEHEHDHD
+123 HEHDHHHEHKHDHHEHEHHHDHVHEHDHD
-133 HHEHSHD
+133 H
-140 HMHEH
+140 EH
-145 GHDHPHE
+145 GH
-152 HDHGHENHHHATM
+152 GHHHATM

-173 QTALPPEV
+173 ETNLPPEV
-181 KEQALQVY
+181 KEQALNVY
-189 HAIAQAESAAHGC
+189 RTIAQAESAAHGC

-223 VCLLMHML
+223 VCLLLHML

-237 VSPVHLGSGQVR
+237 ASPVHLGSGQVR

-280 CTPTGAALLKTFAQ
+280 CTPTGAALLKTFAG

-299 PVMVTEKVGIGVGN
+299 PVMVTEKVGIGVGS
-313 KDFQAANVLRVFWGS
+313 KDFEAANVLRVFWGI
-328 DASQAQQESDQIVE
+328 DAEQEQTKKDQIVE
-342 LHCNLDDMTGEAIG
+342 LRCNLDDMTGEAIG
-356 YASELLLEEGALD
+356 YVCELLLEAGALD
-369 VYTVP
+369 VYTAP

-382 AVMLCCLCHAP
+382 AVLLCCLCRP
-393 QRDKLTQL
+393 SEQDKLTQL

-406 TTWGVRASVMDRS
+406 TTWGVRASAMGRS
-419 VLTTRMVPVK
+419 VLATRIVPVK
-429 TKYGVVR
+429 TKYGMIR

-462 GVELAKVE
+462 GVELGRVE

>member
-15 DMLTAAL
+15 DMLAAAL
-22 LDLLSPEEQQA
+22 LDLLSVEEQQA
-33 FLEQMNRLLP
+33 FLGQMNRLLP

-48 ATPAQKCG
+48 VNPAQKCG

-79 HPEVHAAPAV
+79 HPEVHPAPAV

-100 DHHHDHEHPHDHDHV
+100 DHHHDHDDPHDHDHV
-115 HEHPHEHD
+115 HEHHHD
-123 HEHEHEHDHD
+123 HVHEY
-133 HHEHSHD
+133 
-140 HMHEH
+140 

-152 HDHGHENHHHATM
+152 HDHGHGHHHHATM
-165 AWVEHTIQ
+165 AWVEQTIQ
-173 QTALPPEV
+173 KTDLPPEV

-189 HAIAQAESAAHGC
+189 RVIAQAESAAHGC

-313 KDFQAANVLRVFWGS
+313 KDFEAANVLRVFWGS

-342 LHCNLDDMTGEAIG
+342 LRCNLDDMTGEAIG

-451 YGDMAAAAAQA
+451 YVDMAAAAAQA
-462 GVELAKVE
+462 GVELVRVE

>member
-61 VQVLVNGEEEHS
+61 VHVLVNGEEEHS

-79 HPEVHAAPAV
+79 HPEVHPAPA
-89 HDHPHEHMHEH
+89 
-100 DHHHDHEHPHDHDHV
+100 V

-123 HEHEHEHDHD
+123 HDHEHHHEHEHSHTHEHEHPHD
-133 HHEHSHD
+133 HVHE
-140 HMHEH
+140 
-145 GHDHPHE
+145 HDHPHE
-152 HDHGHENHHHATM
+152 HEHGHGHHHHATM

-173 QTALPPEV
+173 ETSLPPEV
-181 KEQALQVY
+181 KEQALEVY
-189 HAIAQAESAAHGC
+189 RTIAQAESAAHGC

-223 VCLLMHML
+223 VCLLLHIL

-237 VSPVHLGSGQVR
+237 ASPVHLGSGQVR

-273 GSIRGEL
+273 GTIRGEL

-313 KDFQAANVLRVFWGS
+313 KDFEAANVLRVFWGS
-328 DASQAQQESDQIVE
+328 DASQVQQESDQIVE
-342 LHCNLDDMTGEAIG
+342 LRCNLDDMTGEAIG

-382 AVMLCCLCHAP
+382 AVMLCCLCYAP

-436 VKQGTGYGVKKCKVE
+436 VKQGTGYGVKKSKVE

>member
-48 ATPAQKCG
+48 ANPAQKWG

-79 HPEVHAAPAV
+79 HPEVHPTPA
-89 HDHPHEHMHEH
+89 
-100 DHHHDHEHPHDHDHV
+100 V
-115 HEHPHEHD
+115 HEHPHEHAHEHDHEHAHDHEHHHDHKHD
-123 HEHEHEHDHD
+123 HEHEHEHHHD
-133 HHEHSHD
+133 HGHEHPHD

-152 HDHGHENHHHATM
+152 HDHGHEHHHHATM

-173 QTALPPEV
+173 ETALPPEV

-223 VCLLMHML
+223 VCLLLHML

-237 VSPVHLGSGQVR
+237 ASPVHLGSGQVR

-299 PVMVTEKVGIGVGN
+299 PVMVIEKVGIGVGN
-313 KDFQAANVLRVFWGS
+313 KDFEAANVLRVFWGS
-328 DASQAQQESDQIVE
+328 DAEQEQTKKDQIVE
-342 LHCNLDDMTGEAIG
+342 LRCNLDDMTGEAIG

-382 AVMLCCLCHAP
+382 AVMLCCLCHASE
-393 QRDKLTQL
+393 QDKLTQL

-436 VKQGTGYGVKKCKVE
+436 VKQGTGYGVKKSKVE

>member
-22 LDLLSPEEQQA
+22 LDLLSPAEQQA

-43 GVQVK
+43 GVQMHVH
-48 ATPAQKCG
+48 PAQKCG

-61 VQVLVNGEEEHS
+61 VHVLVNGEEEHS

-79 HPEVHAAPAV
+79 HPEVHPALAV
-89 HDHPHEHMHEH
+89 HGHHHSHTHEHDHPHN
-100 DHHHDHEHPHDHDHV
+100 HV
-115 HEHPHEHD
+115 
-123 HEHEHEHDHD
+123 
-133 HHEHSHD
+133 
-140 HMHEH
+140 
-145 GHDHPHE
+145 
-152 HDHGHENHHHATM
+152 HDHGHHHHATM

-173 QTALPPEV
+173 ETDLPPEV
-181 KEQALQVY
+181 KEQALNVY
-189 HAIAQAESAAHGC
+189 RTIAQAESTAHGC

-223 VCLLMHML
+223 VCLLLHML
-231 APEKIV
+231 APEKIIA
-237 VSPVHLGSGQVR
+237 SPVHLGSGQVR
-249 CAHGILPVPAPATAY
+249 CAHGILPVPAPATAC

-273 GSIRGEL
+273 GTIQGEL
-280 CTPTGAALLKTFAQ
+280 CTPTGAAVLKTFAQ
-294 SFGPM
+294 SFGSM
-299 PVMVTEKVGIGVGN
+299 PVMVTEKVGIGVGS
-313 KDFQAANVLRVFWGS
+313 KDFEAANVLRVFWGS
-328 DASQAQQESDQIVE
+328 DAEPKQQKKDEVLE
-342 LHCNLDDMTGEAIG
+342 LRCNLDDMTGEAIG
-356 YASELLLEEGALD
+356 YVCDLLLEAGALD

-374 IQMKKSRP
+374 VQMKKSRP
-382 AVMLCCLCHAP
+382 AVLLCCLCRP
-393 QRDKLTQL
+393 SEQDKLTRL

-406 TTWGVRASVMDRS
+406 TTWGVRASAMGRS
-419 VLTTRMVPVK
+419 VLTTRIVPVK
-429 TKYGVVR
+429 TRYGVVR

-462 GVELAKVE
+462 GVELDRVE

>member
-89 HDHPHEHMHEH
+89 HDHPHEHAHEH
-100 DHHHDHEHPHDHDHV
+100 DHHHDHEHPH
-115 HEHPHEHD
+115 
-123 HEHEHEHDHD
+123 
-133 HHEHSHD
+133 
-140 HMHEH
+140 
-145 GHDHPHE
+145 E
-152 HDHGHENHHHATM
+152 HDHGHEHHHHATM

-173 QTALPPEV
+173 ETALPPEV

-313 KDFQAANVLRVFWGS
+313 KDFEAANVLRVFWGS

-342 LHCNLDDMTGEAIG
+342 LRCNLDDMTGEAIG

-419 VLTTRMVPVK
+419 VLTTRIVPVK

>member
-22 LDLLSPEEQQA
+22 LDLLSPEEKQA
-33 FLEQMNRLLP
+33 FLEQMNQLLP
-43 GVQVK
+43 GVQMQVH
-48 ATPAQKCG
+48 PAQKCG

-61 VQVLVNGEEEHS
+61 VHVLVNGEEEHS
-73 HDHGPV
+73 HT
-79 HPEVHAAPAV
+79 
-89 HDHPHEHMHEH
+89 
-100 DHHHDHEHPHDHDHV
+100 
-115 HEHPHEHD
+115 
-123 HEHEHEHDHD
+123 HEHEHPYDHV
-133 HHEHSHD
+133 
-140 HMHEH
+140 HEH

-152 HDHGHENHHHATM
+152 HEHDHGHHHHATM

-173 QTALPPEV
+173 ETGLPPEV
-181 KEQALQVY
+181 KEQALEVY
-189 HAIAQAESAAHGC
+189 RTIAQAESAAHGC

-223 VCLLMHML
+223 VCLLLHIL

-237 VSPVHLGSGQVR
+237 ASPVHLGSGQVR
-249 CAHGILPVPAPATAY
+249 CTHGILPVPAPATAY

-273 GSIRGEL
+273 GTIRGEL

-294 SFGPM
+294 SFGSM
-299 PVMVTEKVGIGVGN
+299 PVMVTEKVGIGVGS
-313 KDFQAANVLRVFWGS
+313 KDFEAANVLRVFWGA
-328 DASQAQQESDQIVE
+328 DAEQEQTKKDQIVE
-342 LHCNLDDMTGEAIG
+342 LRCNLDDMTGEAMG
-356 YASELLLEEGALD
+356 YVCELLLEEGALD
-369 VYTVP
+369 VYTAP

-382 AVMLCCLCHAP
+382 AVLLCCLCRP
-393 QRDKLTQL
+393 SEQDKLTQL

-419 VLTTRMVPVK
+419 VLTTRIVPVK
-429 TKYGVVR
+429 TKYGMIR
-436 VKQGTGYGVKKCKVE
+436 IKQGTGYGVKKCKVE
-451 YGDMAAAAAQA
+451 YGDMAAAAARA
-462 GVELAKVE
+462 GVELARVE